1 MDTEESNFRFFLKKR
16 ITIYPNLYK
25 IRRKKTF
32 KKKQLFSRTVV
43 SETKHKQFKTKLTI

>member
-25 IRRKKTF
+25 IRRKMPF
-32 KKKQLFSRTVV
+32 EKKQLFSRTVV

>member
-1 MDTEESNFRFFLKKR
+1 MDTEELNFRFFFKKKELPY
-16 ITIYPNLYK
+16 IQTY
-25 IRRKKTF
+25 IRLRKAF

>member
-25 IRRKKTF
+25 MKRHESF